1 LYNGEPVPLYEKN
14 EETFYALSTMMWKS
28 IEQNSLLKI
37 TKGDIRNN
45 LKLEYEIKGLICLYP
60 KKKKKKKKKKKIFF
74 FI

>member
-60 KKKKKKKKKKKIFF
+60 K
-74 FI
+74 